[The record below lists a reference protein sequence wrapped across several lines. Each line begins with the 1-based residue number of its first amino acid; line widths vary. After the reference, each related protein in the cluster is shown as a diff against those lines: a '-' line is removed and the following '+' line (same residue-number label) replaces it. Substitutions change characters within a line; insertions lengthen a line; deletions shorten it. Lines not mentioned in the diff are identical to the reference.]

1 MGFIDFIDNLSRGM
15 KDFNSRF
22 KQVAQPIIDLR
33 QMANRVAQPEASTG
47 MFNGGMAIPYGPLAD
62 RAMTFRP
69 QYNPG
74 PEQYSLRPNAPS
86 FSKGGV
92 VKGKGKKKA
101 PKKAPKKK

>member
-1 MGFIDFIDNLSRGM
+1 M

-47 MFNGGMAIPYGPLAD
+47 MFNGGFVLSNNPLVYSSSSRRNAP
-62 RAMTFRP
+62 AP
-69 QYNPG
+69 YNPG
-74 PEQYSLRPNAPS
+74 PGPRRDEFA